1 MNGKRNVVRR
11 NIIHSLLF
19 ILKSIFMMLFLK
31 GRYLRMG
38 ILSGNPQN
46 EPLHYGEVFDIW
58 SALLT
63 AQGAIAGYQVYIN
76 HTGDEDLKKFLDNL
90 IENDMNS
97 EVEELKALLKVNGVA
112 LPPAP
117 PERPNASIEDIP
129 PGARINDAEIAAA
142 VSASLAAGLVTC
154 SQVMGKCLR
163 EDVGMLF
170 GQFHMKKAQA
180 GVALLRLSK
189 KKGWVV
195 LPPLHVKNSD
205 QA

>member
-1 MNGKRNVVRR
+1 MLERCFPCIVENLLQEKAYLKFDF
-11 NIIHSLLF
+11 NIEIN
-19 ILKSIFMMLFLK
+19 IDYDIFEREEFK
-31 GRYLRMG
+31 MG

-58 SALLT
+58 SYLLA
-63 AQGAIAGYQVYIN
+63 AQGAVASHQVFMN
-76 HTGDEDLKKFLDNL
+76 HTGDEDLKKFLEGL

-97 EVEELKALLKVNGVA
+97 EIEELKALLKVNGVA

-117 PERPNASIEDIP
+117 PERPVASIEDIP
-129 PGARINDAEIAAA
+129 PGARINDVEIAAA
-142 VSASLAAGLVTC
+142 VSTGLAAGLVTC

-180 GVALLRLSK
+180 GVTLLRLSK
-189 KKGWVV
+189 KKDG
-195 LPPLHVKNSD
+195 
-205 QA
+205 

>member
-1 MNGKRNVVRR
+1 
-11 NIIHSLLF
+11 
-19 ILKSIFMMLFLK
+19 
-31 GRYLRMG
+31 MG

-76 HTGDEDLKKFLDNL
+76 HTGDEELKKFLDNL
-90 IENDMNS
+90 IENDMNL
-97 EVEELKALLKVNGVA
+97 EVEELKTLLKVNGVA